1 MKPVAFDY
9 ARPTTSEEAVRL
21 LRAADPDARPVAG
34 SQSLGPMLNMRL
46 VRPSLLVDLRHCA
59 DLRQVTDEGDALV
72 YGAAITHAD
81 VEDGRVPDATG
92 GWLAAAA
99 RHIAYRAVRTRGTLG
114 GSLAHAD
121 PAADWVTVMSGLGA
135 EVVLRGPDGLRALA
149 MADFMLGPFSTA
161 ALPGEILVGV
171 RVRKRGLT
179 ARWGYW
185 KYCRKT
191 GEFAKAAAAVLVD
204 PDRGETRLAVGALDR
219 APLVAADPQSL
230 IDRPDAAAS
239 WLADALPDRSPATL
253 KLHATAV
260 ARAIGAL
267 SPQREAA

>member
-9 ARPTTSEEAVRL
+9 ARPATSEEAVRL
-21 LRAADPDARPVAG
+21 LRGAGPDARPVAG
-34 SQSLGPMLNMRL
+34 SQSLGPMLNLRL
-46 VRPSLLVDLRHCA
+46 VRPSLLVDLRQCS
-59 DLRQVTDEGDALV
+59 DLRSVTDEGDALV
-72 YGAAITHAD
+72 YGAAITHAEI
-81 VEDGRVPDATG
+81 EDGRVPDATG
-92 GWLAAAA
+92 GWMAAAA

-135 EVVLRGPDGLRALA
+135 ELVLRGPDGLRALA
-149 MADFMLGPFSTA
+149 MTDFMLGPFATA
-161 ALPGEILVGV
+161 AAPGEILVGV
-171 RVRKRGLT
+171 RVKKRNAS

-204 PDRGETRLAVGALDR
+204 PDHGETRVVAGALER
-219 APLVAADPQSL
+219 APLVAADPQAL
-230 IDRPDAAAS
+230 IDRPDTAAS
-239 WLADALPDRSPATL
+239 WLAEALSDRAPATL

-260 ARAIGAL
+260 VRAIGAL